1 MAAIYR
7 TAHTLNEGTRK
18 PNMMKRVRTSA
29 LGRALDKPLH
39 PANEQRE
46 PLCPRLEDNIE
57 RIMEAFG
64 GSPDVAIGRS
74 WLDPAETLG
83 SGFVYLES
91 LAEHSVVQEV
101 LKQMLLL
108 RDSEAW
114 SEAADFSEKAMHRIG
129 KHIPSIGNAAVVSDF
144 ESLYASVLSGDTV
157 LLVDGCPYGVAVQ
170 TAAENERAIEEPMT
184 QSVVRGPREGFTES
198 IQTNLALIRKRI
210 RSTKLWLETMT
221 IGEITGTNVGLMY
234 VNGVVNESVV
244 AEVRARLGRIRI
256 DGIFESGNIEELIQ
270 DETFTPFPTLYNSER
285 PDVIAA
291 GLLEGRVAIL
301 VDGTPFVL
309 MAPALFT
316 QFYQSAEDYY
326 QRAEFATLIRLLRY
340 VCFFISLLAPSLYIA
355 VTTFHQELLPSP
367 LLFSLAAQREGN
379 PFPAFIE
386 ALLMEITFEIL
397 REAGVRLPKTV
408 GQAVSIVGALVIGQA
423 AVEAGL
429 VSPAMVIVVA
439 ITAIANFVI
448 PSFNMGISIRII
460 RFALMVFAATFGLFG
475 VTVGLIA
482 LVQHLCSLRSFGVP
496 YMSPMA
502 PFNLSDQKDT
512 ILRLPLWELVSRP
525 RSLSRR
531 NPIREQSAA
540 PVKSPPRGRQ

>member
-1 MAAIYR
+1 MGTVRKTFHSLFNRNRKRSAEARAHEAA
-7 TAHTLNEGTRK
+7 
-18 PNMMKRVRTSA
+18 PV
-29 LGRALDKPLH
+29 
-39 PANEQRE
+39 E
-46 PLCPRLEDNIE
+46 PLDPRVDASLEYIF
-57 RIMEAFG
+57 EAFG
-64 GSPDVAIGRS
+64 RSKDVMIGERE
-74 WLDPAETLG
+74 LDAADG
-83 SGFVYLES
+83 GKIGFVYIEGLVD
-91 LAEHSVVQEV
+91 LAVVQELV
-101 LKQMLLL
+101 KELALFAHDGARRL
-108 RDSEAW
+108 
-114 SEAADFSEKAMHRIG
+114 AADAESDRWTAFCRA
-129 KHIPSIGNAAVVSDF
+129 IPSIGKPRPVRDYAA
-144 ESLYASVLSGDTV
+144 LYRAVLSGETV
-157 LLVDGCPYGVAVQ
+157 FLIEGSDCGIAVR
-170 TAAENERAIEEPMT
+170 TAGGSERSVEEPMT

-198 IQTNLALIRKRI
+198 ISTNISLIRKKLK
-210 RSTKLWLETMT
+210 TPDLWLETMT
-221 IGEITGTNVGLMY
+221 IGEVTRTEIGVMY
-234 VNGVVNESVV
+234 LKGIVNDKIVEEVN
-244 AEVRARLGRIRI
+244 ARLRKIQI

-291 GLLEGRVAIL
+291 GMLEGRVAIL

-309 MAPALFT
+309 LAPALFV

-326 QRAEFATLIRLLRY
+326 QRAEFASLIRMLRY
-340 VCFFISLLAPSLYIA
+340 VCFFISILAPSLYIA

-367 LLFSLAAQREGN
+367 LLLSLAAQREGN

-439 ITAIANFVI
+439 ITAISNFVI

-460 RFALMVFAATFGLFG
+460 RFILMVFAATFGLFG

-502 PFNLSDQKDT
+502 PFNMVDQKDT
-512 ILRLPLWELVSRP
+512 ILRLPQWGLFSRP
-525 RSLSRR
+525 RFISQK
-531 NPIREQSAA
+531 NNIRENNA
-540 PVKSPPRGRQ
+540 PTTKPRRKSD